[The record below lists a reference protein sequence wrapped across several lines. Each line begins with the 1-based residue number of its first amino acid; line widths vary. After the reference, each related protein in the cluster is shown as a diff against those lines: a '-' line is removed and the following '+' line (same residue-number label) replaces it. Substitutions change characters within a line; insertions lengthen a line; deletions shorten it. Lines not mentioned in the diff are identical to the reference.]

1 MKFDLKMWI
10 IIGLVAVVVLLILFQ
25 PTPEPVNN
33 AIWQTEIWRV
43 KTKAEKL
50 KAKHDK
56 DSTNFAHKLTE
67 LRDSLK
73 SKVTE
78 TKKLTLNLERLK
90 AHPVVIKVRDSIPEI
105 RATFE
110 TYDSL
115 LESKDNQ
122 LAIQT
127 EMISSLEAENVRIT
141 DNFLARLELS
151 QQAFDNQKLISDS
164 YKKDTRKTRRQVK
177 LLKVVAVIGSVGGI
191 LLGASL

>member
-1 MKFDLKMWI
+1 MNRLWWI
-10 IIGLVAVVVLLILFQ
+10 IFALTGIIILLILFQ

-50 KAKHDK
+50 KAKHEK
-56 DSTNFAHKLTE
+56 DSAAHVKE
-67 LRDSLK
+67 LAQARDSLK
-73 SKVTE
+73 SEQKHGV
-78 TKKLTLNLERLK
+78 KLQSNLVALK
-90 AHPVVIKVRDSIPEI
+90 SKPQVVKIVQENPVIDTV
-105 RATFE
+105 FQH
-110 TYDSL
+110 YDSL

-164 YKKDTRKTRRQVK
+164 YKKDTRKVRRQVK
-177 LLKVVAVIGSVGGI
+177 LLKVVAVIGTVGGVF
-191 LLGASL
+191 LGAQF